1 MNMKPAWVVK
11 QLKEAAASK
20 RQRKATKP
28 GATAYSKKNGEV
40 VR

>member
-1 MNMKPAWVVK
+1 MNLKPAWVVK
-11 QLKEAAASK
+11 QLKDEAAAK

-28 GATAYSKKNGEV
+28 GATAYSRGN